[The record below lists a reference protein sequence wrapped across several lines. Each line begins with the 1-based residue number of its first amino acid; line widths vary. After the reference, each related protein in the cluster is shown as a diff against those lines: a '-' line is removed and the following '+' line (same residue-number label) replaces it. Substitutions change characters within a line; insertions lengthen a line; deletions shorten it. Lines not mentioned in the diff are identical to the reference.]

1 MIILDGVIL
10 GDKIY
15 VLVACCY
22 SLQMAERNSVGSRVT
37 VKDTVMK
44 ITKGE
49 VTIVY
54 CIIISC

>member
-10 GDKIY
+10 VDKIC
-15 VLVACCY
+15 VFVASY

-37 VKDTVMK
+37 VKDTVMR

-49 VTIVY
+49 VATVY
-54 CIIISC
+54 CIIIRC